1 MHPWMVLLVIPAVML
16 IIGVRSVVAPRY
28 SAAREI
34 ESIRKARARGYN
46 QVTEWLARR
55 YGIDAST
62 DPVSDPEVLRR
73 FRLMGA
79 GLTSAGVLCLAA
91 IFLAVRPSR

>member
-34 ESIRKARARGYN
+34 GAIRKPG
-46 QVTEWLARR
+46 
-55 YGIDAST
+55 
-62 DPVSDPEVLRR
+62 PE
-73 FRLMGA
+73 GWTT
-79 GLTSAGVLCLAA
+79 G
-91 IFLAVRPSR
+91 